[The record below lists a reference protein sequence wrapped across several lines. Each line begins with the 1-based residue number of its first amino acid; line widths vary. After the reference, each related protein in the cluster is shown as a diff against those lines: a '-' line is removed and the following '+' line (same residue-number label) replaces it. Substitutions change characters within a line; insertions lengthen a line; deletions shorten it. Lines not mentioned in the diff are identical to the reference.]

1 MKQSR
6 FLQRVAVSGIVVTG
20 LIWLAGTNWAATN
33 YTVVGWNNLGMHCMD
48 SDYSVFSILPPYNT
62 INAQL
67 IRGINGT
74 ASVINA
80 GITITYQAVADPA
93 GSINTTSAGK
103 GNWYDYMGS
112 PGLIGVTLPVD
123 WGLPVPNLIYHMP
136 GTNNVPQAMTP
147 ETSWN
152 WFVAYGIPVF
162 PTDDALKPNQ
172 YPMMRLVARD
182 SLNQVLATTDIVLP
196 VSDEM
201 NCRLCHLSGSGPDA
215 RPSAG
220 WVNDPNP
227 GRDYRLNILRLHDD
241 RQWTNHA
248 SLYAAALASN
258 SFNTA
263 GLYATVVIDKK
274 PFICAKCHL
283 SEALPFGPL
292 LGIPQLT
299 TSIHGRHASVIDP
312 RSNLTLDADNNR
324 VGCYTCHPGSV
335 TRCLRGAMGKAVN
348 PADGSMAM
356 QCQSCHGNMS
366 AVGDPTRVGW
376 YKEPTCQACHSGDAV
391 SNSGQIRFTDAFTNG
406 VMRVPTNTRFA
417 TTDNVRFAPYN
428 LYRFSTCHGG
438 VKCSGCHGSTHA
450 EFPSA
455 FPNDNVT
462 SQTHQGHAGV
472 LVECAVCHGSN
483 PAYSVTKSG
492 PHGMHPTGW
501 NTGHGGASGNSG
513 TSCMP
518 CHGPNLTGTIL
529 SRAQANRPTFTKNWD
544 QGPSVRAFW
553 RGTQIGCF
561 DCHDGPGD
569 HHHDILTTHP
579 APTVGVSSASTSTGY
594 SVVLG
599 PSVSAGT
606 LRVVAQPANGTVAI
620 SNNTLAVYFP
630 GQGFAGTDT
639 FTYASNDGWRDSNL
653 ATGTVYVTAQY
664 SLGDGVPDWWRLLNF
679 GCVSCPEA
687 AANADPDGDGFSN
700 AQEFTAGTDPNDGR
714 STVRVFDFHL
724 TSGTAAFNF
733 TSLLGNLY
741 RLESRDDLVTG
752 SWAIMKSNIW
762 GMTDSTSVVDT
773 NAAAR
778 SKRFYRV
785 RALP

>member
-1 MKQSR
+1 MKCATKWI
-6 FLQRVAVSGIVVTG
+6 AVI
-20 LIWLAGTNWAATN
+20 LISAGSAVAATN

-48 SDYSVFSILPPYNT
+48 SDYSVFSVLPPYNT

-103 GNWYDYMGS
+103 GNWFDYMGS

-136 GTNNVPQAMTP
+136 GTNNVPQAMTQ

-152 WFVAYGIPVF
+152 WFVAYGIPIF
-162 PTDDALKPNQ
+162 PTDDSGRPNQ
-172 YPMMRLVARD
+172 YPLMRLVAKD

-215 RPSAG
+215 RPAAG

-227 GRDYRLNILRLHDD
+227 GRDYRLNILRLHDE

-248 SLYAAALASN
+248 ALYAAALASN
-258 SFNTA
+258 SFNSA
-263 GLYATVVIDKK
+263 GLYATVVQDKK

-283 SEALPFGPL
+283 SEALPFGAL
-292 LGIPQLT
+292 LDIPQLT
-299 TSIHGRHASVIDP
+299 TSVHGRHASVIDP

-348 PADGSMAM
+348 PSDGSMAM

-417 TTDNVRFAPYN
+417 TTDNVPMSPYN
-428 LYRFSTCHGG
+428 LYRFSTGHGG

-462 SQTHQGHAGV
+462 SQQHQGHAGV
-472 LVECAVCHGSN
+472 LVECTACHSGN
-483 PAYSVTKSG
+483 PPNGLGG
-492 PHGMHPTGW
+492 PHGMHRVGW
-501 NTGHGGASGNSG
+501 TTGHGDASGNSG
-513 TSCMP
+513 NSCKP
-518 CHGPNLTGTIL
+518 CHGANLTGTVL
-529 SRAQANRPTFTKNWD
+529 SRVQANRPTFTKSWD
-544 QGPSVRAFW
+544 GGTAVRPFW

-561 DCHDGPGD
+561 DCHDGPAD
-569 HHHDILTTHP
+569 HHHDVLTTHP
-579 APTVGVSSASTSTGY
+579 SPTVGPATAATFTGY
-594 SVVLG
+594 SVVLT
-599 PSVSAGT
+599 PTVSAGT
-606 LRVVAQPANGTVAI
+606 LRIVSQPANGSVAI

-639 FTYASNDGWRDSNL
+639 FTYAANDGWRDSNL
-653 ATGTVYVTAQY
+653 ATGTVYVTMQY
-664 SLGDGVPDWWRLLNF
+664 SLADGVPDWWRQLNF
-679 GCVSCPEA
+679 ECVICPEA
-687 AANADPDGDGFSN
+687 AASYDYDGDGMSN
-700 AQEFTAGTDPNDGR
+700 YQEFIAGTDPTDER
-714 STVRVFDFHL
+714 SQLRVFDFRL
-724 TSGTAAFNF
+724 AGGAAAFSF
-733 TSLLGNLY
+733 TSLLGNHY
-741 RLESRDDLVTG
+741 ALESRNDLVAG
-752 SWAIMKSNIW
+752 SWTSLNSNVW
-762 GMTDSTSVVDT
+762 GQTDSTSVTDT
-773 NAAAR
+773 NAASQAR
-778 SKRFYRV
+778 RFYRIRV
-785 RALP
+785 LP